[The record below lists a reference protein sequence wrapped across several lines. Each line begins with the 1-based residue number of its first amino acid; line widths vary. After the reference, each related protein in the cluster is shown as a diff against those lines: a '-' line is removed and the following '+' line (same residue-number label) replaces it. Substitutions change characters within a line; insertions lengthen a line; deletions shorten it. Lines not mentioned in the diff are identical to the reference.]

1 MTDSTSAA
9 VAESEVGWV
18 RSVPPR
24 ALDLDPFDRMLLTA
38 DGTVTTLLEACT
50 REPIITRT
58 TRQAGPATLERL
70 LATVGRWWHPD
81 AQLLE
86 LTAAERLIARR
97 VTLRGARTGLAHVL
111 AESLVAPDRLPAS
124 IADRLARPG
133 ASLGRLL
140 AAHHLET
147 RRDILEIVAAR
158 AGEASEHLGVR
169 PSATL
174 ARRTYAIVIGQRT
187 VAAVTE
193 WLAPGRLAA
202 LTRASGETHV
212 GWQPFSRGGT
222 AEGGVASRECPTP
235 RLPSPAPS
243 SPSIL

>member
-86 LTAAERLIARR
+86 LTRGGTIDCPACHVARSSHRPRPRVGGIARR
-97 VTLRGARTGLAHVL
+97 TRPTTGEHRR
-111 AESLVAPDRLPAS
+111 P
-124 IADRLARPG
+124 ARPSRCLSRA
-133 ASLGRLL
+133 ASGGTPPGDAPGHPRDRRSPGGR
-140 AAHHLET
+140 
-147 RRDILEIVAAR
+147 
-158 AGEASEHLGVR
+158 S
-169 PSATL
+169 
-174 ARRTYAIVIGQRT
+174 QRT
-187 VAAVTE
+187 PRRSPERHAGPSHLCHRDRPTD
-193 WLAPGRLAA
+193 GR
-202 LTRASGETHV
+202 
-212 GWQPFSRGGT
+212 RGD
-222 AEGGVASRECPTP
+222 
-235 RLPSPAPS
+235 
-243 SPSIL
+243 

>member
-70 LATVGRWWHPD
+70 LATAGRWWHPD

-86 LTAAERLIARR
+86 LT
-97 VTLRGARTGLAHVL
+97 
-111 AESLVAPDRLPAS
+111 
-124 IADRLARPG
+124 
-133 ASLGRLL
+133 
-140 AAHHLET
+140 
-147 RRDILEIVAAR
+147 
-158 AGEASEHLGVR
+158 
-169 PSATL
+169 
-174 ARRTYAIVIGQRT
+174 
-187 VAAVTE
+187 
-193 WLAPGRLAA
+193 
-202 LTRASGETHV
+202 
-212 GWQPFSRGGT
+212 RGG
-222 AEGGVASRECPTP
+222 AIDCPACHVARSSHRP
-235 RLPSPAPS
+235 RPRVG
-243 SPSIL
+243 